1 MRTSSTPIRTLV
13 ALVVLTLGLW
23 GALTARPAPAGA
35 AVKTGVDKLVLT
47 WVDGGAQLQVDGYA
61 YRPRAVVDVRL
72 GDRPLQQARSDE
84 NGRVQLT
91 VPQELVAAGQS
102 GASIIVAG
110 RSVSGAA
117 RVLISA
123 VPPRAAVRGPVDA
136 LPWSIGG
143 LAVAVLALGALHR
156 LLTRRTPAA
165 AAPAGYLS
173 RHRAARNRT
182 APERSPRSPQVSPA
196 W

>member
-1 MRTSSTPIRTLV
+1 MRTFSTPIRTVV
-13 ALVVLTLGLW
+13 ALIVMALGLW
-23 GALTARPAPAGA
+23 GALLTRAEPAGA
-35 AVKTGVDKLVLT
+35 AVAGADKLVLT
-47 WVDGGAQLQVDGYA
+47 WVDGGTQLQVDGYA

-72 GDRPLQQARSDE
+72 GDSPLQQARSDA

-91 VPQELVAAGQS
+91 VPQDMVAAGQS

-136 LPWSIGG
+136 LPWSVAG
-143 LAVAVLALGALHR
+143 LALAGLALGALHR
-156 LLTRRTPAA
+156 VRSRRTPAVVT
-165 AAPAGYLS
+165 APAGYLS
-173 RHRAARNRT
+173 RHRAA
-182 APERSPRSPQVSPA
+182 
-196 W
+196 